1 MGDQDINSTLQN
13 IARQLG
19 LLNQISGNAFPVA
32 TTTSSPQSTP
42 INTLST
48 TASVLIAIST
58 TRHGIVFHNPGT
70 INAYVYPTLTSAA
83 PTTSSVGG
91 SFIIY
96 PGGTL
101 AFPSTLFPNVN
112 CGWSG
117 FSATGSGQPFTVV
130 EFF

>member
-1 MGDQDINSTLQN
+1 MADQDVNSTLQN

-19 LLNQISGNAFPVA
+19 LLNQISGNAQPIP
-32 TTTSSPQSTP
+32 TSTSSPMSTP
-42 INTLST
+42 INSLST
-48 TASVLIAIST
+48 TASVLIASST
-58 TRHGIVFHNPGT
+58 TRHGLVFHNPGT
-70 INAYVYPTLTSAA
+70 ISAYVYPTLTSAA

-96 PGGTL
+96 AGGTL
-101 AFPSTLFPNVN
+101 AFPSSMFPNVN

-117 FSATGSGQPFTVV
+117 FSASGSSQPLTIV